1 MRNLNVVAGHC
12 NGTRYLVKNITR
24 YHVLA
29 RRLDATEEEDDILI
43 PRIPMHTK
51 EGDFP
56 FVLKCLQFPI
66 KVAFG
71 MTFNRS
77 QGKSLL
83 KCGIVLPRSV
93 WTHGQL
99 YVAFSRCGSPDG
111 IHIWAD
117 QEEFHLLG
125 LQANKKYT
133 KKFVYTEVF

>member
-1 MRNLNVVAGHC
+1 M
-12 NGTRYLVKNITR
+12 
-24 YHVLA
+24 A

-56 FVLKCLQFPI
+56 VVLKRLQFPI

-77 QGKSLL
+77 QGQSLI
-83 KCGIVLPRSV
+83 KFEIVLPRSV

-125 LQANKKYT
+125 LEDNKKYT
-133 KKFVYTEVF
+133 KNIVCTEVI